1 MYDQQ
6 DLIYPALIKKVLPLG
21 LSGFFAAVV
30 MGAVLSTFNS
40 VLNSAATIFSVDVY
54 KRLIKKDAEEKRLV
68 WIGRSVSSVLAIFAI
83 LAAPLVAKAPEGLY
97 QLLQQL
103 NGIFFI
109 PIASIML
116 AGFFMGRVSA
126 MGAKTALIFGL
137 VYYIVTTFILKLD
150 IHFIHN
156 WGIEFVL
163 NVIIMYT
170 VSYFYPRRN
179 FGIRTA
185 PVKMEMIQW
194 KYAKHLSV
202 VLVVVTILIYILLGR
217 R

>member
-1 MYDQQ
+1 
-6 DLIYPALIKKVLPLG
+6 
-21 LSGFFAAVV
+21 
-30 MGAVLSTFNS
+30 
-40 VLNSAATIFSVDVY
+40 
-54 KRLIKKDAEEKRLV
+54 
-68 WIGRSVSSVLAIFAI
+68 
-83 LAAPLVAKAPEGLY
+83 
-97 QLLQQL
+97 L

-116 AGFFMGRVSA
+116 AGFFMEKISA
-126 MGAKTALIFGL
+126 AGAKTALIFGL

-163 NVIIMYT
+163 NVILMYT
-170 VSYFYPRRN
+170 VSYFYPRTN

-202 VLVVVTILIYILLGR
+202 VLVVVTILIYIMLGR